1 MCHTVVLLI
10 AAAAWDVITG
20 YNLLPEW
27 AGPAIVYSLPFFMLA
42 VCWSTTTTTT
52 TTTTTQTPA
61 LTTAAPTTPTPA
73 PYTGHGGHGH
83 DDHDPGSP
91 PGTPPGTPPR
101 LDPPRRNVVV
111 RRRRYH
117 LV

>member
-52 TTTTTQTPA
+52 QTPA

-73 PYTGHGGHGH
+73 HGGHGH
-83 DDHDPGSP
+83 DDHDPDPGIP
-91 PGTPPGTPPR
+91 PGTPRGRASPTEEAHSFDSR
-101 LDPPRRNVVV
+101 
-111 RRRRYH
+111 
-117 LV
+117 